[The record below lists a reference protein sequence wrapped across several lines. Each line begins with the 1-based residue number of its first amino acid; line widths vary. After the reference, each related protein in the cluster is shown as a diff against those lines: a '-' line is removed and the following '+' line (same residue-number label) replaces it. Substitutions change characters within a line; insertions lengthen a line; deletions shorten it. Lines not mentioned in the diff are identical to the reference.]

1 MTSTGRAPTARA
13 VAERA
18 GVSVTT
24 VSRVISGQAAAIPQ
38 STQDRVLAAARE
50 LHYRP
55 NTLARAL
62 RKGTTQSIG
71 LIVPD
76 ISDAYFHQIARGVE
90 DVAQAAGC
98 VVILANT
105 DRIPDRELACVNL
118 LLDKRVDGIVF
129 AGGGIDDDAHLV
141 NADWG
146 STKVIVVG
154 PHALPFPSVTVDDT
168 AAIADLVHHLY
179 GLSCRRILCLAGR
192 ENWLITQRRLAGYR
206 RAVAEL
212 GLPDDPELVV
222 FGDFSETAGEELTA
236 KALASSW
243 SFDAVVAFN
252 DYTAIG
258 AVRAIRDA
266 GMRVPDDIAVVG
278 CDDIPVARMVYPA
291 LTTIDFSQYD
301 FGRTAAELILD
312 PSRIPQ
318 DGNVTFPYELVMRES
333 TAHKAVPHE

>member
-1 MTSTGRAPTARA
+1 MTDRGRAPTARA

-24 VSRVISGQAAAIPQ
+24 VSRVLSGQATAIPQ
-38 STQDRVLAAARE
+38 NTQNRVLKAARE
-50 LHYRP
+50 LRYRP

-90 DVAQAAGC
+90 DIAQAAGC

-105 DRIPDRELACVNL
+105 DRIPERELACVNL

-129 AGGGIDDDAHLV
+129 AGGGIDDDAHLTDT
-141 NADWG
+141 DWG
-146 STKVIVVG
+146 ATKVIVVG

-168 AAIADLVHHLY
+168 AAIADGVRHLY
-179 GLSCRRILCLAGR
+179 DLSYRRILCLAGR

-206 RAVAEL
+206 QAVAEL
-212 GLPDDPELVV
+212 GLDDDPGLVV
-222 FGDFSETAGEELTA
+222 FGDFTETAGEELTA
-236 KALASSW
+236 KTLASATP
-243 SFDAVVAFN
+243 FDAVVAFN

-266 GMRVPDDIAVVG
+266 GLRVPDDIAVVG
-278 CDDIPVARMVYPA
+278 CDDIPVARMVHPA
-291 LTTIDFSQYD
+291 LTTIGFSQYD
-301 FGRTAAELILD
+301 FGRTAAELLLD
-312 PSRIPQ
+312 PSPIPA
-318 DGNVTFPYELVMRES
+318 DGNTTFPYELVIRDS
-333 TAHKAVPHE
+333 TAHKADR